1 MRRTNLLLPL
11 ALLLAAVAAP
21 LHAQGA
27 VVDEGTFQVF
37 ADGKPVGTE
46 EFTIRQSGSGANVE
60 VIATGHVRLNLPDG
74 SLGLLPRLRATGLKN
89 DPVGY
94 EVTVEGTSPRKI
106 VGSIGSGRFSARTL
120 TGSGEQLRE
129 YVASSGAVI
138 LDDNVAHHLY
148 FLAMRARSG
157 RVPVIVPRQNR
168 QVIATVTDRG
178 EERVNV
184 AGQNL
189 TLYHLVVHPAGA
201 DARHVWVDSLNR
213 VIKVEVPDQGYS
225 AVRTAIPQ

>member
-1 MRRTNLLLPL
+1 MIWKQSLVP
-11 ALLLAAVAAP
+11 ALFLCAVVAAP
-21 LHAQGA
+21 LHAQGN

-37 ADGKPVGTE
+37 ADGRPVGTE
-46 EFTIRQSGSGANVE
+46 EFTIRQSGSGATAE
-60 VIATGHVRLNLPDG
+60 LIATGHVRLNLPDG
-74 SLGLLPRLRATGLKN
+74 TLGLQPRLRATGLNN

-120 TGSGEQLRE
+120 TNSGEQLRE

-138 LDDNVAHHLY
+138 LDDGVAHHLY
-148 FLAMRARSG
+148 FLAMRARNG

-178 EERVNV
+178 EERISI
-184 AGQNL
+184 AGKTV
-189 TLYHLVVHPAGA
+189 TLYHLVVQPAGG

-213 VIKVEVPDQGYS
+213 VLKVEIPDQGYS
-225 AVRTAIPQ
+225 AVRTAVPQ